1 MYQIEW
7 QNILCSCT
15 IKTKIDKD
23 IFKKLTR
30 KERKEAL
37 IAAALNRLDTPW
49 KYQEFVCPCC
59 SGIASVI
66 DREEIIKAECH
77 ACSVKVVKKK

>member
-1 MYQIEW
+1 MPEE
-7 QNILCSCT
+7 
-15 IKTKIDKD
+15 
-23 IFKKLTR
+23 KLTR

-37 IAAALNRLDTPW
+37 ITAALNRLDTPW

-77 ACSVKVVKKK
+77 A

>member
-1 MYQIEW
+1 MGAASDRGSHYTVKGRRAEMPEE
-7 QNILCSCT
+7 
-15 IKTKIDKD
+15 
-23 IFKKLTR
+23 KLTR

-59 SGIASVI
+59 EGIASVI

-77 ACSVKVVKKK
+77 ACSLKVVKKK

>member
-1 MYQIEW
+1 MGAASDRGSHYTVKGRRAKMPEE
-7 QNILCSCT
+7 
-15 IKTKIDKD
+15 
-23 IFKKLTR
+23 KLTR

-37 IAAALNRLDTPW
+37 ITAALNRLDTPW
-49 KYQEFVCPCC
+49 KYQEFICPCC

-77 ACSVKVVKKK
+77 SCSVKVVKKK

>member
-1 MYQIEW
+1 MGTAGDCGSHYTVKGRRAEMPEE
-7 QNILCSCT
+7 
-15 IKTKIDKD
+15 
-23 IFKKLTR
+23 KLTR

-37 IAAALNRLDTPW
+37 ITAALNRLDTPW

-66 DREEIIKAECH
+66 DQEEIIKAECH

>member
-1 MYQIEW
+1 MPEE
-7 QNILCSCT
+7 
-15 IKTKIDKD
+15 
-23 IFKKLTR
+23 KLTR

-37 IAAALNRLDTPW
+37 ITAALNRLDTPW

-66 DREEIIKAECH
+66 DREEIIKKKEMEQAQ
-77 ACSVKVVKKK
+77 SVMPAA

>member
-1 MYQIEW
+1 MPEE
-7 QNILCSCT
+7 
-15 IKTKIDKD
+15 
-23 IFKKLTR
+23 KLTR

-37 IAAALNRLDTPW
+37 ITAALNRLDTPW

-77 ACSVKVVKKK
+77 ACSSMGRYAVSPDALEGAKNYEEHVIPVVNK

>member
-1 MYQIEW
+1 MPEE
-7 QNILCSCT
+7 
-15 IKTKIDKD
+15 
-23 IFKKLTR
+23 KLTR

-37 IAAALNRLDTPW
+37 ITAALNRLDTPW

-66 DREEIIKAECH
+66 DREEIIKADEGWSGYRQKAESEMRFC
-77 ACSVKVVKKK
+77 ASG